1 MGVGGTLAG
10 FVIERIRRD
19 SPRAG
24 SGGGDVLP
32 DDPEVE
38 AALDDDGGSDLD
50 APEMTTLDAME
61 RSAHDVGDLYGGHT
75 PRAVESEHLDGDRS
89 FDEGQNWLESLE
101 TDAAEFGAEPER
113 PIDFYDEQDKGS
125 HQGDMKD
132 TPVADR
138 GSGGPGGL

>member
-1 MGVGGTLAG
+1 MGVGGTMVG
-10 FVIERIRRD
+10 FVLERMRRTT
-19 SPRAG
+19 
-24 SGGGDVLP
+24 GGGAGRDAVP
-32 DDPEVE
+32 DDYEVE
-38 AALDDDGGSDLD
+38 AALDDDASELD
-50 APEMTTLDAME
+50 TPSMTTVDAVD

-75 PRAVESEHLDGDRS
+75 PRAVESQHLDGDRS

-101 TDAAEFGAEPER
+101 TDAAEFGPEPEK
-113 PIDFYDEQDKGS
+113 PMDFYDEQDGGN